1 MYLLIESFDII
12 AFSFENKNEW
22 ISFFGTTGD
31 SFYEQI
37 LQLSGIGAFMVWFIN
52 FIEAI
57 LGLFFFTKVKFL
69 LGFIIFYAIIIFYMN
84 YKSIKNNLLFITFLN
99 GFNQN
104 LKGALFFKK
113 INFLK

>member
-57 LGLFFFTKVKFL
+57 LGLFFL
-69 LGFIIFYAIIIFYMN
+69 L
-84 YKSIKNNLLFITFLN
+84 K
-99 GFNQN
+99 
-104 LKGALFFKK
+104 
-113 INFLK
+113 